1 MKNSFYYYH
10 RQNEFILRLVLLP
23 FTLCLWAIKKLWQTV
38 AKRHTHQKH

>member
-10 RQNEFILRLVLLP
+10 RQNELILRLALLP
-23 FTLCLWAIKKLWQTV
+23 FTLCLWVIKKLCSAI